1 MQLRE
6 SVSSTNLQLSPHL
19 TPRRPLTP
27 DSPSTATTRSK
38 AQTTRAQFRAF
49 PGSVRARRQEI
60 RGVGD
65 VRQVAGTRGVTT
77 TFSSHGRTRAWVR
90 TGTSPAGAR
99 SSLEPRSLVPVPGAH
114 PGAGDAAS
122 PLPPAAGE
130 RRSRPGASEGE
141 GWVKSPREPRSWVS
155 GPRHPGAQLRLLAR
169 RALRLLHCSLAFRER
184 LPSPGSSF
192 IHIPFPPEYEQVQLR
207 PARKLAAAAGSCGRR
222 AARSRT
228 ARGARGGFPG
238 ERAPAPCAALRSEP
252 RDKRAGPHP
261 RSPLYL
267 AGPRL
272 SGDVRSRLLRGRR
285 PAHIAASPSRQPCP
299 AGSLRPRSRRCPRPP
314 TPLPPPSKVSQLFC
328 LRIFLK
334 VSARSPGVELRCQAR
349 QPRRCTAPPFRG
361 PLRSARPRRRAAR
374 RGHRP
379 QSTARGPLPLPRAFF
394 SPSGCRLPVPRV
406 LIPLLMNILTE
417 ANAVEVNWIGQLVP
431 GMCAPSFLGAVW
443 NPTRRKQLASAWHP
457 VV

>member
-184 LPSPGSSF
+184 LPSLGSSF
-192 IHIPFPPEYEQVQLR
+192 TSPSPQSTSKSNSDP
-207 PARKLAAAAGSCGRR
+207 LASWPRRRVVAG
-222 AARSRT
+222 
-228 ARGARGGFPG
+228 G
-238 ERAPAPCAALRSEP
+238 ERR
-252 RDKRAGPHP
+252 G
-261 RSPLYL
+261 
-267 AGPRL
+267 AGPRAAP
-272 SGDVRSRLLRGRR
+272 GAASRGNGLRR
-285 PAHIAASPSRQPCP
+285 PAQPC
-299 AGSLRPRSRRCPRPP
+299 
-314 TPLPPPSKVSQLFC
+314 
-328 LRIFLK
+328 
-334 VSARSPGVELRCQAR
+334 ARSPG
-349 QPRRCTAPPFRG
+349 TN
-361 PLRSARPRRRAAR
+361 
-374 RGHRP
+374 
-379 QSTARGPLPLPRAFF
+379 ARGPTRDLPFTWQARDSPGTFGPDSSGADVRLTSLPPPAGSRVPLGPFVPALGAAPAPPPPYPLRQKCHSFSAFGSFSKSPRGRQELSCDARRANPADALPRPFAV
-394 SPSGCRLPVPRV
+394 PCAPPGRGEEPLVAVTVPR
-406 LIPLLMNILTE
+406 
-417 ANAVEVNWIGQLVP
+417 ARRAVRFPSL
-431 GMCAPSFLGAVW
+431 APS
-443 NPTRRKQLASAWHP
+443 LARVAAACLCRGSSFP
-457 VV
+457 CS